1 MSTNSSKIKL
11 KLLRLFVFCKLNY
24 ISILYQTFA
33 LAAWST
39 AIIFIISDSI
49 NNSLLPHN
57 HWLRLRLFEGNHQ
70 QYLQINDSISQY

>member
-1 MSTNSSKIKL
+1 MSTNYSKIKF

-33 LAAWST
+33 LAVWST

-49 NNSLLPHN
+49 NSSFLLDK
-57 HWLRLRLFEGNHQ
+57 HWLRLRIFEKSNQ
-70 QYLQINDSISQY
+70 DQL